1 MFNLV
6 THTHKHINTNIP
18 TSETN
23 KRLLYSSS
31 FKKEKEWFSSVR
43 RCREKESPVNEPR
56 RSFREVTVNVM
67 QHLQRVAEEEHG
79 DGQRSR
85 GNDSNVYTSSSASLW
100 RWCGWENTTHLRLTW
115 SWRRSGRKI
124 NHSVSAN
131 TADITT
137 QSWPISSLK
146 RFVLQE
152 YRRDWRQKTGVGARK
167 EKKKCHFLSFFY
179 IFFKRTSQLAARGDK
194 TYRQRHR
201 YVLGQSVALVS
212 VSCVTMASVQTNS
225 FYWDLCWF
233 SQWLSLFLNASTS
246 SFFSIFFKVSH
257 QAVEG
262 HCESLRQKV
271 SSPVHHRVSVEGHE
285 ENLAAASGT
294 HRRKEDLQ
302 EEQTETMPLN
312 NRWTNPWLRGHKCD
326 LAL

>member
-1 MFNLV
+1 MIFKCQTVQREGESSERTAAFIQGSYSKCDAAPSESGRGGVRRRTAKQGKWFKCLYIIVGIAV
-6 THTHKHINTNIP
+6 TLMWLRKHD
-18 TSETN
+18 
-23 KRLLYSSS
+23 S
-31 FKKEKEWFSSVR
+31 FK
-43 RCREKESPVNEPR
+43 
-56 RSFREVTVNVM
+56 TNVE
-67 QHLQRVAEEEHG
+67 LEEER
-79 DGQRSR
+79 QKNQSQC
-85 GNDSNVYTSSSASLW
+85 L
-100 RWCGWENTTHLRLTW
+100 
-115 SWRRSGRKI
+115 
-124 NHSVSAN
+124 SAN

-146 RFVLQE
+146 RFMLQE

-246 SFFSIFFKVSH
+246 SFFSIFLKSLIRRSKVTVSH
-257 QAVEG
+257 WGRGFHHQFIIEFL
-262 HCESLRQKV
+262 LRVMKKTWLL
-271 SSPVHHRVSVEGHE
+271 PPERTD
-285 ENLAAASGT
+285 AKKT
-294 HRRKEDLQ
+294 CRRSRRRQ
-302 EEQTETMPLN
+302 CP
-312 NRWTNPWLRGHKCD
+312 
-326 LAL
+326 